1 MLEIWNNH
9 YLKELYRFQ
18 IVLENAPIYIGVALQ
33 RVIDYLSNFS
43 AFSSSICGDSCNE
56 IWSRFP
62 KQN

>member
-18 IVLENAPIYIGVALQ
+18 IVLKNAPIYIGVALQ

-56 IWSRFP
+56 IWLRFP